1 MSSDAGGLGEQA
13 GEGDSSPNRPA
24 DRPTARPATREEL
37 FDLAGLH
44 VLGLL
49 SDEELDR
56 EFRAAFDAADLRLRS
71 EILDRQAEWATDAA
85 FLSDDSPP
93 SWLRDRVLASR
104 PVPAAVPIGAGVGRG
119 GSGGEGSDDE
129 WPGPHGD
136 LGGASGATRSVS
148 TAASPREGIAAG
160 RIRLASGRDEHA
172 SLRRQLVVESE
183 LRDAAGWGGRV
194 GAWMWRTAA
203 LAFAIGLAVSIWFQA
218 RLLEQTS
225 AIADLAVQRGTE
237 EKFRS
242 MLGVEFDRF
251 LSSRVTVVGLVPAG
265 SRGGVATVHV
275 DPVRRDGFLV
285 VIDLPRASGPYAL
298 RALRDSGGLATVLP
312 AFEPAGS
319 LAGFALPDLSEV
331 VGAADRWEILDAG
344 GEVVLRSP

>member
-1 MSSDAGGLGEQA
+1 MSSDRGGFGEQS
-13 GEGDSSPNRPA
+13 GDDGPSPNRP
-24 DRPTARPATREEL
+24 TSREEL

-49 SDEELDR
+49 GDEELER
-56 EFRAAFDAADLRLRS
+56 EFLDAFDAADPRLQA
-71 EILDRQAEWATDAA
+71 EILDRQADWATDAA

-93 SWLRDRVLASR
+93 SWLRDRSLANR
-104 PVPAAVPIGAGVGRG
+104 PASAPKPIGAGVGKG
-119 GSGGEGSDDE
+119 GDGGPDLDEEWSGVGGETD
-129 WPGPHGD
+129 
-136 LGGASGATRSVS
+136 GASRVS
-148 TAASPREGIAAG
+148 RPASAPPSPREGIAGG
-160 RIRLASGRDEHA
+160 RVRLSSSRDEHA
-172 SLRRQLVVESE
+172 SLRRRLVVESE

-194 GAWMWRTAA
+194 GAWLWRTAA

-265 SRGGVATVHV
+265 SQGGVATVHV

-298 RALRDSGGLATVLP
+298 RALRESSEPVTVLP

-319 LAGFALPDLSEV
+319 LAGFRLPDLSEV
-331 VGAADRWEILDAG
+331 AGGLGRWEILDAG

>member
-1 MSSDAGGLGEQA
+1 MSSDGGGFGDPS
-13 GEGDSSPNRPA
+13 GEGDASPNRRA
-24 DRPTARPATREEL
+24 SREEL

-49 SDEELDR
+49 GDEELER
-56 EFRAAFDAADLRLRS
+56 EFLDAFDAADPRLQS

-104 PVPAAVPIGAGVGRG
+104 PAPAAAPIGAAVGRG
-119 GSGGEGSDDE
+119 GSVGGGSGEE
-129 WPGPHGD
+129 WSGT
-136 LGGASGATRSVS
+136 GAEADVAPMATRPVS
-148 TAASPREGIAAG
+148 TAASPREGIAGG
-160 RIRLASGRDEHA
+160 RVRLASSRDEHA
-172 SLRRQLVVESE
+172 SLQRRLVVESE

-194 GAWMWRTAA
+194 GAWLWRTAA
-203 LAFAIGLAVSIWFQA
+203 LAFAVGLAVSIWFQA
-218 RLLEQTS
+218 RLLEQTA

-242 MLGVEFDRF
+242 MLGIEFDRF

-265 SRGGVATVHV
+265 SGGGVATVHV

-298 RALRDSGGLATVLP
+298 QALCDSGGLAMVLP

-319 LAGFALPDLSEV
+319 LAGFKLPDLSEV
-331 VGAADRWEILDAG
+331 AGVSRRWEILDAG